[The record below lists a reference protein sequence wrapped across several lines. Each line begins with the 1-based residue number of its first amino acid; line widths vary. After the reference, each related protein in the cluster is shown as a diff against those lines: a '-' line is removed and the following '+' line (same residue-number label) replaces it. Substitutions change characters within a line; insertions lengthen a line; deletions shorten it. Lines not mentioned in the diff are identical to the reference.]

1 MNFARKTFAIL
12 MAGALTAGLMAG
24 CDKLPGDSSSGA
36 SSAASSSAAS
46 TDSFDYSAPFD
57 ENGLWK
63 DVTALDYVTLATYKG
78 VEVPSSVYTIA
89 DDAVDTQVNS
99 ILSGYSTTNQVLDRA
114 VVFRLFTIVGIWHI
128 APFLRQRHRG
138 GRGERDAFI
147 SRTKKRVKCK
157 TLPHAL
163 DQHIRIAVGQLR

>member
-63 DVTALDYVTLATYKG
+63 DVTALDYVTRMDG
-78 VEVPSSVYTIA
+78 
-89 DDAVDTQVNS
+89 
-99 ILSGYSTTNQVLDRA
+99 TTGQELNDLYARM
-114 VVFRLFTIVGIWHI
+114 VG
-128 APFLRQRHRG
+128 AQ
-138 GRGERDAFI
+138 
-147 SRTKKRVKCK
+147 
-157 TLPHAL
+157 
-163 DQHIRIAVGQLR
+163 Q